1 VSTEIDGRL
10 RINVR
15 RLLEFFDEKP
25 GESLGQA
32 TAIVAVAGE
41 DLGVGLLK
49 HCLECTRNAKVGILP
64 GPPPT
69 TGNLKGPRLDR
80 WVDVVWPDGS
90 GRLFQTEIKN
100 WSAHAIGGKIL
111 KVDAPPDEVARFAVE
126 RWGMHA
132 GAMYTWRAINKVLT
146 PMKRPSGV
154 DPSHTL
160 EPLLIYW
167 TVIHPEG
174 LNESFFSHDLE
185 PGQNFPRLWFF
196 SMSSYLRSLNEAAI
210 ELEMP
215 HAANRISWLHRLF
228 PAQ

>member
-1 VSTEIDGRL
+1 MSTEIDGRL
-10 RINVR
+10 RINVKG
-15 RLLEFFDEKP
+15 LLEFFDEKP
-25 GESLGQA
+25 GESLGHA

-49 HCLECTRNAKVGILP
+49 HYLECTRNAEVRILP

-69 TGNLKGPRLDR
+69 TGNQKGPRLDR

-111 KVDAPPDEVARFAVE
+111 KVDAPPDEVARFGRE
-126 RWGMHA
+126 RWRGHA
-132 GAMYTWRAINKVLT
+132 GSMHWNSISKVLT
-146 PMKRPSGV
+146 PMKRPWDV

-174 LNESFFSHDLE
+174 LNESFFSHDLGASTE
-185 PGQNFPRLWFF
+185 FSRLWFF

-215 HAANRISWLHRLF
+215 HAANRISWLHSLF
-228 PAQ
+228 LAQ

>member
-1 VSTEIDGRL
+1 MSTEIDRRL
-10 RINVR
+10 RINVK

-25 GESLGQA
+25 IDSQGHA
-32 TAIVAVAGE
+32 TSIVAIAGE

-49 HCLECTRNAKVGILP
+49 HYLECTRNAKVTILP
-64 GPPPT
+64 GPVG
-69 TGNLKGPRLDR
+69 TGKKKGPRLDR

-111 KVDAPPDEVARFAVE
+111 KVDAPPDEVARFGIQ
-126 RWGMHA
+126 RWEMYA
-132 GAMYTWRAINKVLT
+132 GAMYTWKAINKVLT
-146 PMKRPSGV
+146 PMKKPPDV

-167 TVIHPEG
+167 WVIHPKG
-174 LNESFFSHDLE
+174 LSESFFSHDLE
-185 PGQNFPRLWFF
+185 TSTGFSRLWLF
-196 SMSSYLRSLNEAAI
+196 SMSSYLRGLNEDAI

-215 HAANRISWLHRLF
+215 HTAKRMSWLHELF
-228 PAQ
+228 LAQ

>member
-1 VSTEIDGRL
+1 MSTEIDGRL
-10 RINVR
+10 RINVK
-15 RLLEFFDEKP
+15 RLLEFFDQKP
-25 GESLGQA
+25 DESRGHA

-49 HCLECTRNAKVGILP
+49 HCLECTGNAKVSFLP
-64 GPPPT
+64 GPVT
-69 TGNLKGPRLDR
+69 TGNQKGPRLDR

-111 KVDAPPDEVARFAVE
+111 NVDAPPDEVARFGRE
-126 RWGMHA
+126 RWRGHA
-132 GAMYTWRAINKVLT
+132 GSMHWKPISKVLT
-146 PMKRPSGV
+146 PMKKPSGV

-167 TVIHPEG
+167 WVIHPEG
-174 LNESFFSHDLE
+174 LNESFFSHDLG
-185 PGQNFPRLWFF
+185 PGQNFSRLWLF

-228 PAQ
+228 LAQ